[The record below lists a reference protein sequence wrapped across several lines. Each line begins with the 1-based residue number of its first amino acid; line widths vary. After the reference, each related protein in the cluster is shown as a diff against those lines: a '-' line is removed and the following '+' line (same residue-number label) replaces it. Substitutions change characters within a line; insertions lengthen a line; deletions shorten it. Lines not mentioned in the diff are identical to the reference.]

1 MTDLP
6 ALIAALDEAVVR
18 FIVVG
23 GMAGIAHGAARVTFD
38 VDCVY
43 SPPQA
48 KQPPDSSGGCLM
60 GSSRTYGPV
69 GPQNQYR

>member
-23 GMAGIAHGAARVTFD
+23 GMAGLAHGAARVTFD
-38 VDCVY
+38 VDCV
-43 SPPQA
+43 
-48 KQPPDSSGGCLM
+48 
-60 GSSRTYGPV
+60 
-69 GPQNQYR
+69 